1 MFRFASNN
9 LHYNIPA
16 IFQRRVNAFCIFVLW
31 RKFRWTFLER
41 KQKWLTDHSKH
52 WYWMFS
58 KKEFFIYSSITAKNN
73 GLPVRTNSLS
83 NKTTASS
90 SLDRNSKN
98 NSNKFSGFGRFFKPW
113 KWRRKKKS
121 EKFEAASKCKWSSG
135 FQPQEFL
142 VFSIGCTGLICYSQI
157 VF

>member
-1 MFRFASNN
+1 
-9 LHYNIPA
+9 
-16 IFQRRVNAFCIFVLW
+16 
-31 RKFRWTFLER
+31 
-41 KQKWLTDHSKH
+41 
-52 WYWMFS
+52 MFS

-121 EKFEAASKCKWSSG
+121 EKFEAASKCK
-135 FQPQEFL
+135 
-142 VFSIGCTGLICYSQI
+142 
-157 VF
+157 